1 MADKTGYFFENDAA
15 EYETHIYS
23 HVGCDD
29 ELYQQTAKALALKGA
44 SLLLDLWCGTG
55 RELDEIMK
63 LSPWVSVTGMDV
75 SPTLL
80 AKLLA
85 KPYASRLTLVN
96 CRSLTTP
103 FGTGTFDAAVAVMAM
118 HHFADEDRLAIYRKV
133 LEALRPGG
141 RYVETDLVARDD
153 GEAAAYLDRWR
164 PGDAARCERPVTAE
178 RIETL
183 LREAGFVSV
192 ARRWERDAQAIFVA
206 GKDRK

>member
-1 MADKTGYFFENDAA
+1 MADKTGYFFEDAA
-15 EYETHIYS
+15 EYETHINS

-29 ELYQQTAKALALKGA
+29 ELYQETAKALSLKGA
-44 SLLLDLWCGTG
+44 SLLLDIWCGTG
-55 RELDEIMK
+55 RELDEITR
-63 LSPWVSVTGMDV
+63 LSPWVSVTGMDL

-103 FGTGTFDAAVAVMAM
+103 FGASAFDAAVAVMAM

-133 LEALRPGG
+133 FEALRPGG

-153 GEAAAYLDRWR
+153 AEAAAYLDAWR
-164 PGDAARCERPVTAE
+164 PRDAAHCERPATAE
-178 RIETL
+178 KIEAL
-183 LREAGFVSV
+183 LREAGFSGIT
-192 ARRWERDAQAIFVA
+192 RRWAKDSRAIFMA
-206 GKDRK
+206 GKDKK